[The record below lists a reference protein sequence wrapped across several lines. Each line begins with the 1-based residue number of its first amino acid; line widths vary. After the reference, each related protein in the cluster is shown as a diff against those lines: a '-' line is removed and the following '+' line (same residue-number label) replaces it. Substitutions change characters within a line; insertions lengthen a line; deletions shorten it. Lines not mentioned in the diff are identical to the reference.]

1 MKNRKCKCGEDLVK
15 AKRSNRVN
23 YYVDYRLHNGKQRRE
38 LVDTSIEDAKPVDG
52 EKKSLKKKNSA
63 LKLSAD
69 EKMTFNELTEWY
81 LDQPDRKSKKYY
93 KTIQYNLNSFN
104 RDFGSTK

>member
-38 LVDTSIEDAKPVDG
+38 LVGTSIEDAKAVDG
-52 EKKSLKKKNSA
+52 EKKSLKTPPV
-63 LKLSAD
+63 L
-69 EKMTFNELTEWY
+69 
-81 LDQPDRKSKKYY
+81 
-93 KTIQYNLNSFN
+93 
-104 RDFGSTK
+104 